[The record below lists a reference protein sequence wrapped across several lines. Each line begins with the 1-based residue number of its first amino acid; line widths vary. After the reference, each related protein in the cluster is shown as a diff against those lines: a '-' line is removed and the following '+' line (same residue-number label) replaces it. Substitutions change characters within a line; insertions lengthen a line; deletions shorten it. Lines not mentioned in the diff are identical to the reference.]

1 MLLLPKRRVPT
12 REVSRSRSR
21 GLDSKNLL
29 TKLTLLPELTTKKR
43 NASGLNG
50 GHKQIPQ
57 IHSLKVFLLMAD
69 LLRTLLQ
76 PLEDVSQPTK
86 PPSTYSRSRAIN
98 RRLMCQLVI
107 SI

>member
-21 GLDSKNLL
+21 GLYSKNLQI
-29 TKLTLLPELTTKKR
+29 KLTLLPELTTKKR

-57 IHSLKVFLLMAD
+57 IHSLKVFLHMAD

-86 PPSTYSRSRAIN
+86 PPSTYSKSRAIN
-98 RRLMCQLVI
+98 RRLVCRLVI
-107 SI
+107 ST